1 MTLRS
6 EPEIRHDEP
15 RRGMAAFRPEHWS
28 KRVGIWFLATV
39 GAAIIAVRGVTRAC
53 TSDGPGDTSDGHDA
67 RSVDTSTTSVQA
79 DGSNCPSDYPVKANV
94 SRYGDRIYHLP
105 GWEYY
110 QATYPEECFANAEDA
125 EDAGYRAS
133 QVQ

>member
-1 MTLRS
+1 
-6 EPEIRHDEP
+6 
-15 RRGMAAFRPEHWS
+15 MAALRPEHWS
-28 KRVGIWFLATV
+28 KRVAIWILATV
-39 GAAIIAVRGVTRAC
+39 GAAIITPLVAPVV
-53 TSDGPGDTSDGHDA
+53 TSDGPGETSDGHDA

-105 GWEYY
+105 GWQYY
-110 QATYPEECFANAEDA
+110 RATYPEECFANAGDA

>member
-1 MTLRS
+1 MTVRS

-15 RRGMAAFRPEHWS
+15 RRGMAPFRPEHWS
-28 KRVGIWFLATV
+28 KRVGIWFLAAVAT
-39 GAAIIAVRGVTRAC
+39 AIIGSVVSLVVP
-53 TSDGPGDTSDGHDA
+53 SDGPGDTSAGHDA
-67 RSVDTSTTSVQA
+67 RSFDTSTTSAQA
-79 DGSNCPSDYPVKANV
+79 DGSNCPSEYPVKANV
-94 SRYGDRIYHLP
+94 SRYGDWIYHLP

-110 QATYPEECFANAEDA
+110 RATYPEECFASAEDA